1 MGRQNLE
8 TLSSRHQE
16 ILGNSPVL
24 PFLSD
29 PHVQDVVQMFK
40 FLPSYLL
47 QSAIPSL
54 NVLEFSSEL
63 NKQILQLCFSLLG
76 WMLCSSLSL
85 EPVWM
90 NRR

>member
-8 TLSSRHQE
+8 TLFSRHQE

-29 PHVQDVVQMFK
+29 PHIQDVVQMFK

-63 NKQILQLCFSLLG
+63 NKQILQLWFSLLG

-85 EPVWM
+85 EPV
-90 NRR
+90 